1 MTKLRQADEYRMPIV
16 DRGTRPGT
24 VLRIVLL
31 AIVLIASA
39 AAFVI
44 FKNQLGNEV
53 VLGILG
59 ILAMVGIFFLVSAVI
74 GFIEVMPQSRPD
86 ELARAFLDGHP
97 EGTLITDR
105 KGRIVY
111 ANAGYGALTG
121 TDKATDVQSLETILS
136 RDREA
141 TEAIYRL
148 TNGLREG
155 KAGHEEFRLMK
166 PLRAAGGSA
175 GSGAHWFRLKAR
187 VLPLEDADRNPL
199 FIWQI
204 SDITAD
210 RDDQERF
217 FKELQNAID
226 YLDHAPAGFFSAG
239 KKGEIFYINA
249 TLADWLG
256 LDLTKFQPGSM
267 TIADLVAG
275 EGLALV
281 QSVQADPGL
290 RKTKTLDLDLRR
302 ANGQSFAVRMVHRVS
317 SARDGAPGE
326 SRTIVL
332 ARTVDEEADPSASLA
347 AIRFTRFFNN
357 TPMAIASVDG
367 NGRILRTNAPFLKLF
382 SGVVS
387 QDDMERGALLESV
400 ARTSERGRLQ
410 EALAAAKDR
419 QSDIAPLDLP
429 HPTDEQRFFRFYVNA
444 VIDQSEQAPE
454 EAAIVYAVEITEQK
468 ALETQMAQTQKMNA
482 VGTLA
487 GGIAHDFNNVLTA
500 ILLSSDHL
508 LLSARPSDASFADL
522 MEIKRNANRA
532 AVLVRQL
539 LAFSRKQTM
548 RPTVLNM
555 TDVIGDLRM
564 LVDRMTGTHVKLEV
578 EYGRDLWPVRTDL
591 GQFEQVLI
599 NLAVNARDAMPKGGV
614 ITIRTR
620 NLPAEEAA
628 ALNRRELPAEDFVI
642 VEVSDEGTGI
652 APEIVDKIFE
662 PFFTTKEV
670 GKGTGLGLSMV
681 YGIVK
686 QSGGFI
692 YPESEVGKGTTFR
705 ILLPRFIEEVLP
717 ASGAPGALDQPL
729 TLATSTPAKAEEPT
743 DLTGD
748 SAIVLLVEDEEAVRR
763 GGKRMLETRGYK
775 VYEAGSG
782 VEALEVMEELNGM
795 VDIVVSDVVMPEM
808 DGPSLLRELRKTYP
822 DLKFIFVSGYAED
835 AFARNLPADAKF
847 GFLPKPFS
855 LKQLAVAVREM
866 LDS

>member
-1 MTKLRQADEYRMPIV
+1 MTKLRQAGEHHMPIV
-16 DRGTRPGT
+16 DRGARPGT
-24 VLRIVLL
+24 VVRIILL
-31 AIVLIASA
+31 AIVLTVSA
-39 AAFVI
+39 AAFVV
-44 FKNQLGNEV
+44 FKNQLENEI

-59 ILAMVGIFFLVSAVI
+59 VLAMVGIFFLVSSII

-86 ELARAFLDGHP
+86 DLARAFLDGHQD
-97 EGTLITDR
+97 GTLVTDR

-111 ANAGYGALTG
+111 ANAAYGALTG
-121 TDKATDVQSLETILS
+121 ATKSTDIQSLETILS
-136 RDREA
+136 RNREA

-148 TNGLREG
+148 TNGLHEG

-166 PLRAAGGSA
+166 PLKAGGGPS

-187 VLPLEDADRNPL
+187 VLPTEDVDKNPL
-199 FIWQI
+199 YIWQI
-204 SDITAD
+204 SDITSE

-239 KKGEIFYINA
+239 KKGEIFYVNA

-267 TIADLVAG
+267 SIADLVAG

-281 QSVQADPGL
+281 QSVQAEPGL
-290 RKTKTLDLDLRR
+290 KKTKTLDLDLRK

-332 ARTVDEEADPSASLA
+332 ARATDDEADQSASIA
-347 AIRFTRFFNN
+347 AMRFTRFFNN

-387 QDDMERGALLESV
+387 QDDMERGALLEAV
-400 ARTSERGRLQ
+400 VHEGERLRLRD
-410 EALAAAKDR
+410 ALAAAKDR
-419 QSDIAPLDLP
+419 QSDIAPIDAL
-429 HPTDEQRFFRFYVNA
+429 HPTDETRHFRIYVNA
-444 VIDQSEQAPE
+444 VIDQSDQAPE

-555 TDVIGDLRM
+555 TDVVGDLRM
-564 LVDRMTGTHVKLEV
+564 LVDRMTGTNVKLEV
-578 EYGRDLWPVRTDL
+578 DYGRDLWPVKTDL
-591 GQFEQVLI
+591 GQFEQVVL
-599 NLAVNARDAMPKGGV
+599 NLAVNARDAMPHGGK
-614 ITIRTR
+614 ITLRTR
-620 NLPAEEAA
+620 NLPAEEIA
-628 ALNRRELPAEDFVI
+628 ALNRRDLPEADYVM
-642 VEVSDEGTGI
+642 VEVADEGTGI
-652 APEIVDKIFE
+652 PPEILDKIFE

-681 YGIVK
+681 YGIVQ
-686 QSGGFI
+686 QSGGYI
-692 YPESEVGKGTTFR
+692 YPESEIGKGTTFR
-705 ILLPRFIEEVLP
+705 ILLPRHIEEP
-717 ASGAPGALDQPL
+717 AAAGDE
-729 TLATSTPAKAEEPT
+729 TPAAPAIVPERQEPT

-748 SAIVLLVEDEEAVRR
+748 SAVVLLVEDEEAVRR
-763 GGKRMLETRGYK
+763 GGKRMLETRGYT

-782 VEALEVMEELNGM
+782 VEALEVMEELNGA

-808 DGPSLLRELRKTYP
+808 DGPSLLRELRKSYP

-835 AFARNLPADAKF
+835 AFAKNLPADAKF